1 MTIMIGIELLLIAS
15 SSESPTKELS
25 TKTVVLVT
33 CVLLDVAVVS
43 LNFRGDFSN
52 VIRPTVV
59 FFEISVIS
67 GKILCVGM
75 SVVVPSVVSVIG
87 RVVEGSASTGMSS
100 ISTIVVVEVV
110 VVVVV
115 NVVVEVV
122 VVVVVD
128 VVVVVVVIVLVDVVV
143 NFLVVVLAGVVV
155 VVDIIGAG
163 KVVDG
168 TITSG
173 SIVSIVIGSKGSK
186 SSRKICKFSTV

>member
-1 MTIMIGIELLLIAS
+1 MIGIELLLIAS

-43 LNFRGDFSN
+43 LNFRGDFST
-52 VIRPTVV
+52 VTRRSVV
-59 FFEISVIS
+59 FLEISVIS

-128 VVVVVVVIVLVDVVV
+128 VVVVVVDVVVDVVV

-186 SSRKICKFSTV
+186 SSRKICKFSTVY

>member
-1 MTIMIGIELLLIAS
+1 MIGIELLLIVS
-15 SSESPTKELS
+15 SSESPTKESS

-67 GKILCVGM
+67 GKTLCVGM

-128 VVVVVVVIVLVDVVV
+128 VVVVVVVVVVDVVV

-186 SSRKICKFSTV
+186 SSRKICKFSTVY